1 MHAIGY
7 IFWLIKEI
15 FVAGFDAAWKG
26 LKPTDELNPV
36 VIYYPLRVT
45 SDWELFWFSVS
56 VTATPTTLSL
66 GFREPAKEGDPR
78 ILIVQSAFGSD
89 PLDDIASFADMEERM
104 APRVKDTPLDPTTV
118 YYEYPAA
125 DITASGK
132 EV

>member
-15 FVAGFDAAWKG
+15 FVAGFDAAFKG
-26 LKPTDELNPV
+26 LKPTNELNPV

-45 SDWELFWFSVS
+45 GEWEIFWFSTS

-66 GFREPAKEGDPR
+66 GIREPVNDGDPR
-78 ILIVQSAFGSD
+78 VLIVQSAFGSD
-89 PLDDIASFADMEERM
+89 PVADIESFADMEERL
-104 APRVKDTPLDPTTV
+104 APRVKETPVDATQV